1 MSRGIERGRIP
12 PSRLPSPCRLGGGI
26 GPRRGRHMLMGES
39 LPEGDKELSVADI
52 DGADLG

>member
-1 MSRGIERGRIP
+1 MSRGNERGRTP

-26 GPRRGRHMLMGES
+26 GQRRGRHMLMGES